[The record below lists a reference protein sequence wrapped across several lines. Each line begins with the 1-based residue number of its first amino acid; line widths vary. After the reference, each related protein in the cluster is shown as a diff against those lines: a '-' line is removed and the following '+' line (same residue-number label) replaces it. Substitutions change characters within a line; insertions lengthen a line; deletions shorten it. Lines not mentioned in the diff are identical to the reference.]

1 MDKLVEIKKGQ
12 SGTGLLIENDGY
24 ISIEDKNNKELYES
38 YKKLNEDINDG
49 GFHCPYPFVVSAVFQ
64 KYGIENANG
73 RIYPESV
80 LRREVD
86 KYMTA
91 IKEKRAIGEC
101 YTPRAMVLAKEGW
114 KSITDVKEGDE
125 VLTLNTTTN
134 EVEYQNVEKK
144 IEYDYNGDMCHLK
157 GDKID
162 DLVTPNHGYPIYSHY
177 GDFNNFYTAH
187 DIYSNKIDHPDSNF
201 IPADTTKPLE
211 ERIYLDEI
219 SISVEKYNGKV
230 MCIEVP
236 NHTFFVMDGHNC
248 HWSKNCNHPAD
259 SVIDL
264 SRTAMNILE
273 LHWENHTL
281 VGKLEI
287 LTSPGYRK
295 YGIISCQGDQVANLI
310 LSGIRVGVSS
320 RGMGTVT
327 NRMGV
332 LYVEDNYEIVCWD
345 FVSSPSTPN
354 AWVAIDQKE
363 LQPFIESKENN
374 QKSLLNE
381 KINKALSI
389 LS

>member
-49 GFHCPYPFVVSAVFQ
+49 EFHCPYPFVVSAVFQ

-91 IKEKRAIGEC
+91 IKEKRAIGE
-101 YTPRAMVLAKEGW
+101 
-114 KSITDVKEGDE
+114 
-125 VLTLNTTTN
+125 
-134 EVEYQNVEKK
+134 
-144 IEYDYNGDMCHLK
+144 
-157 GDKID
+157 
-162 DLVTPNHGYPIYSHY
+162 
-177 GDFNNFYTAH
+177 
-187 DIYSNKIDHPDSNF
+187 
-201 IPADTTKPLE
+201 
-211 ERIYLDEI
+211 
-219 SISVEKYNGKV
+219 
-230 MCIEVP
+230 
-236 NHTFFVMDGHNC
+236 
-248 HWSKNCNHPAD
+248 CNHPAD

-363 LQPFIESKENN
+363 LQPFIESKENI
-374 QKSLLNE
+374 QKSPLNE